1 MDAIKAEITFLG
13 NSSTQKS
20 DFSLNTMRIIFAA
33 ATAPPSLR
41 PPPPDSSRWAWRR
54 PCHVGQQFPGSRPP
68 LCRKIT
74 RLAQSLLDNHLA
86 ENVAYHNLKWSPG
99 RHKKKLH
106 SISFISEK
114 SCILMYLIINLNSP
128 RVDSLLMNAAE
139 TVVYTCTVLQCGGC
153 TVQLCCLTP
162 GAW

>member
-1 MDAIKAEITFLG
+1 MTEIHPPKSQTFHSFALI
-13 NSSTQKS
+13 
-20 DFSLNTMRIIFAA
+20 TMKIIFAA

-99 RHKKKLH
+99 RHKKNSTQFL
-106 SISFISEK
+106 
-114 SCILMYLIINLNSP
+114 LYLKNHVS
-128 RVDSLLMNAAE
+128 
-139 TVVYTCTVLQCGGC
+139 
-153 TVQLCCLTP
+153 
-162 GAW
+162 